1 VLAVLAAAK
10 TVAAAVVAGT
20 SKNMNMNMIMI
31 VIAMVEILAVVCGG
45 WWQLAI
51 FLGTNTI

>member
-1 VLAVLAAAK
+1 MLAAAK

-20 SKNMNMNMIMI
+20 SKNMNMIMI

>member
-1 VLAVLAAAK
+1 MLAAAK
-10 TVAAAVVAGT
+10 TVAVAVVAGT